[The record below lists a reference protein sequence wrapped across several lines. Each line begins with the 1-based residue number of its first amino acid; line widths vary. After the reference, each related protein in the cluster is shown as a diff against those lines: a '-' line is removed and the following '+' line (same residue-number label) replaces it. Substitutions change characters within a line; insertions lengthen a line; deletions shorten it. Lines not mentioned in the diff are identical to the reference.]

1 MPQSWSRQ
9 RKRLD
14 KKSIVSSY
22 CENKTTVYSDRA
34 LNIMRLPHPYVWDI
48 VNAISV
54 LKGSEKPHPYSGIRF
69 WWLISLGAA
78 ICFIEGKLPSAHKSF
93 RGIGEGEGS
102 PFSKGALPL
111 PDSLCRSPWIIIQC
125 GCAIGSGWCFI
136 SWNFKGITDKMPQ
149 PWSPSAEKVW

>member
-54 LKGSEKPHPYSGIRF
+54 LKGSGKPHPYSGIRF
-69 WWLISLGAA
+69 WWLAGLGAA
-78 ICFIEGKLPSAHKSF
+78 LCFIEGKLPSAHKSF
-93 RGIGEGEGS
+93 RGIGEGFGEGEGS
-102 PFSKGALPL
+102 PFSKGAPSPPPPPPPRFLMPE
-111 PDSLCRSPWIIIQC
+111 PMNNYSMWLCHRKRLMFYFLKFQRNN
-125 GCAIGSGWCFI
+125 G
-136 SWNFKGITDKMPQ
+136 
-149 PWSPSAEKVW
+149 